1 MLWTLFFGLF
11 LCSTLAFAQAINSNV
26 ILTVTGKSTKPEVQ
40 LTEAMLAAM
49 PQQIFTMPTA
59 WYPTEQTFEG
69 PLLRDV
75 LKLAGIQSG
84 NIKLRSLNE
93 YTISIPVSDA
103 LQYDVIIARKRNGQL
118 MTIRDKGPLFVIY
131 PFHQHENLRRIEYYR
146 RCSWQLRSIAAE

>member
-1 MLWTLFFGLF
+1 MRWIVFFSLFF
-11 LCSTLAFAQAINSNV
+11 CSTLALAQTVNSNI
-26 ILTVTGKSTKPEVQ
+26 ILTVTGKSAHSEVQ
-40 LTEAMLAAM
+40 LTEQMIAKL
-49 PQQIFTMPTA
+49 PQQIMTMPTA
-59 WYPTEQTFEG
+59 WYPTKQTFEG

-118 MTIRDKGPLFVIY
+118 MTVRDKGPLFVIY
-131 PFHQHENLRRIEYYR
+131 PFHQHENLRRTEYYR